1 MSWISKNGGH
11 QLWLT
16 WFAENCQFGSI
27 VIWICKTE
35 SFRNSDCSFHLQ
47 LRNGFGIFAHS
58 WAWVCIICWRTTSAQ
73 VMIMI
78 GFCRSLHLNQFKKG
92 RWYTVY
98 AIPFLR
104 RHPGDFSEGLM
115 KGRASQSAQVASG
128 NWVGVMLSGACKME
142 DQRLTD
148 QRIVTSGMSVRRIQH
163 TSRRARPELSDCA
176 MEWLCLQTML
186 PDSWLIPVFCLGAD
200 VFIESVS
207 RWASEYCP
215 CSPFFL
221 AVLPTWCFQDVFL
234 PETQGPNETKR
245 FPSKLFYMWS

>member
-1 MSWISKNGGH
+1 MFPFLLIGGRNIHHRTDAPPISACPGFRWNQDMQKLGRPNICMSWISKNGGH

-92 RWYTVY
+92 GWYTVY

-115 KGRASQSAQVASG
+115 KRRASQSAQEHK
-128 NWVGVMLSGACKME
+128 LSW
-142 DQRLTD
+142 RN
-148 QRIVTSGMSVRRIQH
+148 VV
-163 TSRRARPELSDCA
+163 
-176 MEWLCLQTML
+176 
-186 PDSWLIPVFCLGAD
+186 
-200 VFIESVS
+200 
-207 RWASEYCP
+207 
-215 CSPFFL
+215 
-221 AVLPTWCFQDVFL
+221 
-234 PETQGPNETKR
+234 
-245 FPSKLFYMWS
+245 WSM